1 MKRPRK
7 ASGKASAAPSAP
19 GKPVRSRR
27 LPFEFPGA
35 NHYGREE
42 EAAVLRVM
50 RARSPFR
57 YYGPKLQGE
66 VEKFEAEFAARV
78 GVRHALGVSSGT
90 QALAVA
96 MAAFGV
102 GPGAEVIVPAYMW
115 VSIIGAVVRL
125 GAIPVLAEIDDS
137 FTLDPRDLEARI
149 TPRSRLIVAVHM
161 SGAPADLTRILAV
174 ARRHKLPVLEDC
186 AQGNGAT
193 FRGRPV
199 GGIGAM
205 GIFSLQLNKNMT
217 TGEGG
222 MVTTNS
228 KLLCDRACAIHDL
241 GYPRVGGR
249 LVLKGGPLALWGFG
263 GRMTELSGAIGRA
276 QLRKLPRIVGN
287 MRSAK
292 RKIKAGIADIPGLA
306 FRRLND
312 EAGDSGA
319 FLIVTLPSAEQAGE
333 FARRLNA
340 ENITVGLSPTVR
352 VADFGM
358 HVYYN
363 IPALREKRSN
373 SPDGSPWSL
382 EANRESVYAYEK
394 GAMPRSDALMA
405 RSIILPVPSVMT
417 PRDIDDVIRGFRKV
431 AGVVLL

>member
-1 MKRPRK
+1 MQRSRK
-7 ASGKASAAPSAP
+7 VSRAAAPAAA
-19 GKPVRSRR
+19 GKPVRARR

-35 NHYGREE
+35 NYYGKAE
-42 EAAVLRVM
+42 EAAILRVV

-66 VEKFEAEFAARV
+66 VGKFEAEFAARV
-78 GVRHALGVSSGT
+78 GVRYALGVNSGT

-96 MAAFGV
+96 MGALGV

-115 VSIIGAVVRL
+115 VSVIGAVVRL

-137 FTLDPRDLEARI
+137 FTLDPRDLEERI
-149 TPRSRLIVAVHM
+149 TPRTRLIVAVHM
-161 SGAPADLTRILAV
+161 SGAPADLSRILAV
-174 ARRHKLPVLEDC
+174 ARKHRLPVLEDC
-186 AQGNGAT
+186 AQANGAT

-205 GIFSLQLNKNMT
+205 GVFSLQLNKNMT

-222 MVTTNS
+222 VIVTNS
-228 KLLCDRACAIHDL
+228 KYLSDRACAIHDL

-249 LVLKGGPLALWGFG
+249 LVIQGGPLALWGFG
-263 GRMTELSGAIGRA
+263 GRMTELAGAIGRV
-276 QLRKLPRIVGN
+276 QLRKLPRIVGH

-292 RKIKAGIADIPGLA
+292 RRIKAGIAGIPGLT

-312 EAGDSGA
+312 PKGDSGA
-319 FLIVTLPSAEQAGE
+319 FLIASLPSAGHAAE

-340 ENITVGLSPTVR
+340 ENITMGLSLTVR

-358 HVYYN
+358 HVYCN
-363 IPALREKRSN
+363 IPALVEKRSN
-373 SPDGSPWSL
+373 GPDGSPWSL
-382 EANRESVYAYEK
+382 EANRKSVYSYLK
-394 GAMPRSDALMA
+394 GAMPRSDELMA
-405 RSIILPVPSVMT
+405 RSIIMPVSSVLT
-417 PRDIDDVIRGFRKV
+417 PRDIADVIRGFEKV
-431 AGVVLL
+431 SRTVLG

>member
-1 MKRPRK
+1 
-7 ASGKASAAPSAP
+7 
-19 GKPVRSRR
+19 VRTRR

-35 NHYGREE
+35 NYYGKAE
-42 EAAVLRVM
+42 EAAILRVV

-66 VEKFEAEFAARV
+66 VGKFEAEFAARV
-78 GVRHALGVSSGT
+78 GVRYALGVNSGT

-96 MAAFGV
+96 MGALGV

-115 VSIIGAVVRL
+115 VSVIGAVVRL

-137 FTLDPRDLEARI
+137 FTLDPRDLEERI
-149 TPRSRLIVAVHM
+149 TPQTRLIVAVHM
-161 SGAPADLTRILAV
+161 SGAPANLTRIMAV
-174 ARRHKLPVLEDC
+174 ARKHRLPVLEDC
-186 AQGNGAT
+186 AQANGAT

-222 MVTTNS
+222 VVTTNS
-228 KLLCDRACAIHDL
+228 KHLSDRACAIHDL

-249 LVLKGGPLALWGFG
+249 LVLQGGPLALWGFG
-263 GRMTELSGAIGRA
+263 GRMTELGGAIGRV
-276 QLRKLPRIVGN
+276 QLRKLPRIVGH
-287 MRSAK
+287 MRAAK
-292 RKIKAGIADIPGLA
+292 RRIKAGIAGIAGLA

-312 EAGDSGA
+312 PAGDSGA
-319 FLIVTLPSAEQAGE
+319 FLIASLPSAGHATE

-340 ENITVGLSPTVR
+340 ENITVGLSPTRR
-352 VADFGM
+352 VVDFGM
-358 HVYYN
+358 HVYHN
-363 IPALREKRSN
+363 IPALVERRSN

-382 EANRESVYAYEK
+382 EANRKSVYSYLK
-394 GAMPRSDALMA
+394 GAMPRSDDLMA
-405 RSIILPVPSVMT
+405 RSIIMPVPSVLT
-417 PRDIDDVIRGFRKV
+417 PRDIEDVIRGFEKV
-431 AGVVLL
+431 SRTVLG